1 MNMIHPFIPPMKM
14 QKTGFFV
21 GNICQ
26 SVIFSIRGIIYRS
39 FPIIP
44 THISSSIIYTASNQW
59 RELATQLILSCLS
72 ALSLSAITQQ
82 EVQDFSPLSI
92 PPPGQNPSWEG
103 GKNKNKHMQ
112 ELGFKH
118 PTKISLSA
126 VIALTRGFLMLLQV
140 S

>member
-1 MNMIHPFIPPMKM
+1 MNMIHPFITPMKR
-14 QKTGFFV
+14 QKTGFFI

-26 SVIFSIRGIIYRS
+26 PVVFIIRGIIYRS

-44 THISSSIIYTASNQW
+44 THISSFITYTASNQW
-59 RELATQLILSCLS
+59 RELATQRILSRLS
-72 ALSLSAITQQ
+72 AYQPLFSTGLSPS
-82 EVQDFSPLSI
+82 VI